1 MICAYHK
8 KAALKAAFLQLLIV
22 FVFTFLICNTATR
35 LASRLAGSLAFAA
48 TALLGT
54 VAKILRGQ
62 SFNALHNE
70 ISLPISEIVLIY

>member
-1 MICAYHK
+1 MRS
-8 KAALKAAFLQLLIV
+8 FVV

-48 TALLGT
+48 TALLGA
-54 VAKILRGQ
+54 VAKIFRGQ

-70 ISLPISEIVLIY
+70 ISLPISEIDFLY